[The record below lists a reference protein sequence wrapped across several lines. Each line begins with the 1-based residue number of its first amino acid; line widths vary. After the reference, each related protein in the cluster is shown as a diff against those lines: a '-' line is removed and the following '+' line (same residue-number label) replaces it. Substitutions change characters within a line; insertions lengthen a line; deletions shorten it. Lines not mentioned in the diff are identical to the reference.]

1 LAILALLTVCLAVG
15 GFALYYYAHFNR
27 LIDARIK
34 ARVMQEGA
42 IYSAPTILVAGQRAD
57 RDEIRALL
65 NRLDYEPHGDQ
76 PSGYRESESGF
87 EFVQDGRRFQVQLT
101 SDNRIR
107 RLELNG
113 ESVSSIELPPLF
125 LSNLYDASR
134 QKKRFVPFKDLPD
147 QLVKAVLAA
156 EDSRFFSHSGLDPLS
171 VIRAFLVNLSRLS
184 KSQGGSTITQQFVKN
199 FFLTQEKTPSRKLQ
213 EAYLAVLLEQRLTKQ
228 EIFELY
234 ANEVYLGQRGSFAIL
249 GFPEGAW
256 QYLGKSLS
264 QLELHE
270 FALLAGLIQ
279 APNRYD
285 PVSNPSLALR
295 RRNHVLDL
303 MEENGFI
310 TTSENAR
317 ARQQPLKVTPPS
329 HFDYSEAPYFV
340 DHVRNRVPDF
350 FEGAEITRDLRIDIY
365 TSLDPMLQKAAFNAV
380 SEGLEEVERQLQSR
394 PQSGKR
400 VEAAL
405 LAVRPKTGAIVAMVG
420 GRNYQRSQFNRATR
434 AFRQPGS
441 TFKPFVFAAAIELTR
456 ERENPI
462 TLSSFLNDEPTT
474 FQYEGREYTPHNFRN
489 EYFGP
494 VTLRQAL
501 AKSLNVSTMKLAE
514 FVGYREVANYSN
526 RLGFSRELPA
536 YPSIALG
543 SAEVSLLELTRAYTT
558 LARGGVMLPLS
569 DITSVQLGQ
578 RRLEN
583 SSSEPRRVISPET
596 AFLITSALQTAI
608 DEGTGRAVRDRGF
621 ILPAA
626 GKTGSHTDSW
636 FMGYTP
642 DLVCGVWV
650 GYDGGTELNLTGS
663 QAALPIWTRFMKT
676 ALSYGTLSGEA
687 FPVPEKIV
695 SLQIDPVTGLLAS
708 SRCTEIRTEHYIVGT
723 EPQETCSG
731 DEEKFELVESEL
743 EKEKKRRGIWGWF
756 KGLF

>member
-1 LAILALLTVCLAVG
+1 
-15 GFALYYYAHFNR
+15 
-27 LIDARIK
+27 
-34 ARVMQEGA
+34 
-42 IYSAPTILVAGQRAD
+42 
-57 RDEIRALL
+57 
-65 NRLDYEPHGDQ
+65 
-76 PSGYRESESGF
+76 
-87 EFVQDGRRFQVQLT
+87 
-101 SDNRIR
+101 R

-350 FEGAEITRDLRIDIY
+350 FEGAE
-365 TSLDPMLQKAAFNAV
+365 
-380 SEGLEEVERQLQSR
+380 
-394 PQSGKR
+394 
-400 VEAAL
+400 
-405 LAVRPKTGAIVAMVG
+405 
-420 GRNYQRSQFNRATR
+420 
-434 AFRQPGS
+434 
-441 TFKPFVFAAAIELTR
+441 
-456 ERENPI
+456 
-462 TLSSFLNDEPTT
+462 
-474 FQYEGREYTPHNFRN
+474 
-489 EYFGP
+489 
-494 VTLRQAL
+494 
-501 AKSLNVSTMKLAE
+501 
-514 FVGYREVANYSN
+514 
-526 RLGFSRELPA
+526 
-536 YPSIALG
+536 
-543 SAEVSLLELTRAYTT
+543 
-558 LARGGVMLPLS
+558 
-569 DITSVQLGQ
+569 
-578 RRLEN
+578 
-583 SSSEPRRVISPET
+583 
-596 AFLITSALQTAI
+596 
-608 DEGTGRAVRDRGF
+608 
-621 ILPAA
+621 
-626 GKTGSHTDSW
+626 
-636 FMGYTP
+636 
-642 DLVCGVWV
+642 
-650 GYDGGTELNLTGS
+650 
-663 QAALPIWTRFMKT
+663 
-676 ALSYGTLSGEA
+676 
-687 FPVPEKIV
+687 
-695 SLQIDPVTGLLAS
+695 
-708 SRCTEIRTEHYIVGT
+708 
-723 EPQETCSG
+723 
-731 DEEKFELVESEL
+731 
-743 EKEKKRRGIWGWF
+743 
-756 KGLF
+756 